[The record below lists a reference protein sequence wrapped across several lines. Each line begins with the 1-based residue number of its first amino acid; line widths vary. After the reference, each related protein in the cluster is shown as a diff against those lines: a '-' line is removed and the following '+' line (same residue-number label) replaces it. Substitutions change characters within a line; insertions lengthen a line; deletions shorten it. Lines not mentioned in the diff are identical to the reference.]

1 MCLDWLSSMGQ
12 GRPPWSSYP
21 PKIWSKN
28 DRKICITIDFEKVPG
43 RKRYT
48 LKCFEFWGWTI
59 GVHQGFSPKVS
70 SYPSRTLALV
80 SELSV
85 TPSGNHIFYET
96 LNIKHLQLSFYI
108 SYTLIHFKC
117 HYGFSKN
124 DFSRKFDQW
133 WARQKK
139 FSESDMSFASNSLLK
154 SDAFG
159 SRLCRQKPG
168 NEWRQRRNHTKWP
181 KSFSVVYMQE
191 LSKPR
196 AQCKLFKSYP
206 ISFILLQTV

>member
-1 MCLDWLSSMGQ
+1 MT
-12 GRPPWSSYP
+12 
-21 PKIWSKN
+21 KE
-28 DRKICITIDFEKVPG
+28 ICITIDFEKVLG

-48 LKCFEFWGWTI
+48 LKCLEFWGWTI
-59 GVHQGFSPKVS
+59 GVHQGFSLKVS

-96 LNIKHLQLSFYI
+96 LNTKHLQLSFYI

-139 FSESDMSFASNSLLK
+139 IFRI
-154 SDAFG
+154 G
-159 SRLCRQKPG
+159 Y
-168 NEWRQRRNHTKWP
+168 
-181 KSFSVVYMQE
+181 VVCQQFTFKIRCFWFTAAQTEARERMT
-191 LSKPR
+191 SKEEPHQV
-196 AQCKLFKSYP
+196 A
-206 ISFILLQTV
+206 